1 MIVITAAS
9 GNLGRAVAKALQ
21 TKADSKNIRLAAR
34 STDKIADLAGQGFGV
49 VQADYDNAASLQ
61 AAFEGA
67 DTALIISSAGPN
79 ELRAAHHKAAID
91 AAKAAGVKKIVYT
104 SAVNPVSSS
113 RFVWAGAHEATENYL
128 KASGVPYV
136 ILRDNSYAS
145 NNDGFYA
152 QAKETGTL
160 ALPGAAT
167 KVSYVTHDDVAAC
180 AAAVLTGA
188 GEINATY
195 ELTGS
200 EALDAEDIAK
210 ALSQYT
216 GRTITAVELPLP
228 DLGGFF
234 ASIGLPPF
242 VVEGLVSF
250 YAAAA
255 AGEYSSVS
263 NDVQKL
269 TGRPAQ
275 SLRDYL
281 RKFA

>member
-9 GNLGRAVAKALQ
+9 GNLGQATAKALQ
-21 TKADSKNIRLAAR
+21 TKVDPKNIRLAAR
-34 STDKIADLAGQGFGV
+34 SVDKIADFAGQGFGV
-49 VQADYDNAASLQ
+49 VQADYENAASLRT
-61 AAFEGA
+61 AFEGA
-67 DTALIISSAGPN
+67 DSVLIISSAGPN
-79 ELRAAHHKAAID
+79 AVRAAHHKAAID

-113 RFVWAGAHEATENYL
+113 RFVWAPAHETTEGYL

-167 KVSYVTHDDVAAC
+167 KVSYVTHEDVAAC
-180 AAAVLTGA
+180 AAAALTGS
-188 GEINATY
+188 GGTNATY

-200 EALDAEDIAK
+200 EAFDAHDIAK
-210 ALSQYT
+210 VLSQVT
-216 GRTITAVELPLP
+216 GRTINAVDLSLT

-255 AGEYSSVS
+255 AGEYSAVS

>member
-1 MIVITAAS
+1 MIVISAAS
-9 GNLGRAVAKALQ
+9 GNLGRATAKALQ
-21 TKADSKNIRLAAR
+21 TKVNPKTVRLAAR
-34 STDKIADLAGQGFGV
+34 STDKLADFAGQGFDV
-49 VQADYDNAASLQ
+49 VKADYENAASLR
-61 AAFEGA
+61 AAFAGA
-67 DTALIISSAGPN
+67 DSVLIISSDGPN
-79 ELRAAHHKAAID
+79 EVRAAHHKAAID

-104 SAVNPVSSS
+104 SAINPVSSS
-113 RFVWAGAHEATENYL
+113 RFVWAGAHETTEATL

-167 KVSYVTHDDVAAC
+167 KVSYVTHEDVAAS
-180 AAAVLTGA
+180 AAAALTGA
-188 GEINATY
+188 GAINTIY

-200 EALDAEDIAK
+200 EAFDAHDIANV
-210 ALSQYT
+210 LSQVT
-216 GRTITAVELPLP
+216 GRTIKAVDLSLA

-234 ASIGLPPF
+234 TSIGLPPF

-255 AGEYSSVS
+255 AGEYAAVS
-263 NDVQKL
+263 GDVQKL

>member
-1 MIVITAAS
+1 MIVISAAS
-9 GNLGRAVAKALQ
+9 GNLGRATAKALQ
-21 TKADSKNIRLAAR
+21 TKVNPKTVRLAAR
-34 STDKIADLAGQGFGV
+34 STDKLADFAGQGFDV
-49 VQADYDNAASLQ
+49 VKADYENAASLR
-61 AAFEGA
+61 AAFAGA
-67 DTALIISSAGPN
+67 DSVLIISSDGPN
-79 ELRAAHHKAAID
+79 EVRAAHHKAAID

-104 SAVNPVSSS
+104 SAINPVSSS
-113 RFVWAGAHEATENYL
+113 RFVWAGAHETTEATL

-167 KVSYVTHDDVAAC
+167 KVSYVTHEDVAASAV
-180 AAAVLTGA
+180 AALTGA
-188 GEINATY
+188 GAINTIY

-200 EALDAEDIAK
+200 EAFDAHDIANV
-210 ALSQYT
+210 LSQVT
-216 GRTITAVELPLP
+216 GRTIKAVDLSLA

-234 ASIGLPPF
+234 TSIGLPPF

-255 AGEYSSVS
+255 AGEYAAVS
-263 NDVQKL
+263 GDVQKL